1 MEKAVKAISAAVNL
15 PLQIDSSDP
24 VTTERALR
32 IYNGKP
38 MVNSVN
44 GKEESIKAI
53 MPIVQ
58 KYGGVLVGLCLD
70 EEGIPPT
77 AEQRFEIA
85 KKIRDRASEYG
96 IKPKNLVMDA
106 LTLTI

>member
-1 MEKAVKAISAAVNL
+1 
-15 PLQIDSSDP
+15 
-24 VTTERALR
+24 
-32 IYNGKP
+32 
-38 MVNSVN
+38 
-44 GKEESIKAI
+44 

-96 IKPKNLVMDA
+96 IKPKNLVMDSLSSYNFGTA
-106 LTLTI
+106 KKSLPKQSKH

>member
-1 MEKAVKAISAAVNL
+1 MTNVRQWKKAVKAISAAVNL

-85 KKIRDRASEYG
+85 KKSVTERQNTA
-96 IKPKNLVMDA
+96 
-106 LTLTI
+106 

>member
-1 MEKAVKAISAAVNL
+1 
-15 PLQIDSSDP
+15 
-24 VTTERALR
+24 
-32 IYNGKP
+32 

-44 GKEESIKAI
+44 GKEESIKSNYADK
-53 MPIVQ
+53 VQ

-85 KKIRDRASEYG
+85 KIRDRASEYG

-106 LTLTI
+106 LTLTISAQQKRVCRNNQSIENDKGPAWYLYNAWRI